1 METRTMRMDNA
12 LSIGLAM
19 WLAWSIPSQAAD
31 APRSPPFADV
41 PFASWDEAEPPYR
54 LYPGDELELT
64 VPSAP
69 ELNKTLVVQP
79 DGRIAAP
86 LLDPVMV
93 ADLPL
98 QEAAARLSEGYAA
111 QLLRPAVSLNVK
123 AAPIRVFVGGQVDKP
138 GVYEM
143 VGDMTAM
150 QALIMAGGVR
160 PSARGG
166 EAIVIRRGADSVAM
180 IRRVDLTRVL
190 RDPYA
195 DAIPLRRLDIIYV
208 PRSRISELGDL
219 MQQLRGLLP
228 FQFTYAL
235 SPTFRG
241 Y

>member
-1 METRTMRMDNA
+1 M
-12 LSIGLAM
+12 
-19 WLAWSIPSQAAD
+19 
-31 APRSPPFADV
+31 
-41 PFASWDEAEPPYR
+41 
-54 LYPGDELELT
+54 
-64 VPSAP
+64 
-69 ELNKTLVVQP
+69 QP

-93 ADLPL
+93 ANLPVR
-98 QEAAARLSEGYAA
+98 EAAARLSDAYAA
-111 QLLRPAVSLNVK
+111 NLLRPAVSLNMK

-150 QALIMAGGVR
+150 QALILAGGVR

-180 IRRVDLTRVL
+180 MRRVDLARVL
-190 RDPYA
+190 RDPYS

-208 PRSRISELGDL
+208 PRSRISGLGEL

-235 SPTFRG
+235 SPTLRG